1 MKMDNLLKLVAI
13 NLKNK
18 SSLLEL
24 GCGSGELIN
33 AITERFSDLDKIVAV
48 DFFNRPEKLNK
59 KVEFIKQDIETL
71 NIPGSFDLVVLNQV
85 LEHIK
90 DPLGLLTNIKK
101 NLNSYGRILI
111 VVPNRYGFNNEARVY
126 WPEHGKHYFLW
137 DRESLEYSLNRIG
150 FACRFYN
157 LYIAASHNVFLKY
170 LPVILRLEN
179 PNLACVAMVD
189 RL

>member
-1 MKMDNLLKLVAI
+1 MDNLLHTVAV

-18 SSLLEL
+18 SAVLEL

-33 AITERFSDLDKIVAV
+33 AIAEKFGDLNKIVAV
-48 DFFNRPEKLNK
+48 DFFNRPENLNK
-59 KVEFIKQDIETL
+59 KVEFIKQDIENLDLSGT
-71 NIPGSFDLVVLNQV
+71 FDLVILNQV

-90 DPLGLLTNIKK
+90 NPLGLLENLKR
-101 NLNSYGRILI
+101 NLNPHGRILI
-111 VVPNRYGFNNEARVY
+111 VVPNRYGFNNEARAY

-157 LYIAASHNVFLKY
+157 LYTAASHNFFLKY
-170 LPVILRLEN
+170 LPIIFRLQN
-179 PNLACVAMVD
+179 PNLACVATVD
-189 RL
+189 

>member
-1 MKMDNLLKLVAI
+1 MKMDNLLRMVAI

-18 SSLLEL
+18 STVLEL

-33 AITERFSDLDKIVAV
+33 AVAEKFDGLKKIVAV
-48 DFFNRPEKLNK
+48 DFLNRPDNLNSK
-59 KVEFIKQDIETL
+59 IEFIRQDLENL
-71 NIPGSFDLVVLNQV
+71 DLSGGFDLVILNQV
-85 LEHIK
+85 LEHVK
-90 DPLGLLTNIKK
+90 NPLGLLINIKK
-101 NLNSYGRILI
+101 NLNLHGRILI
-111 VVPNRYGFNNEARVY
+111 VVPNRRGFNNEAKVY

-157 LYIAASHNVFLKY
+157 LYTAASHNVFLRY

-189 RL
+189 